1 MLSASCGLGGSL
13 LLIPTLTLLLG
24 VKEGIV
30 LSSIL
35 LGLNNVVKT
44 FYYRHHIKLKASLFL
59 LLPMIIG
66 SAIGALLMVQLNSK
80 LLGFFLLAHIC
91 ISFFVQRFSTGSIQR
106 ATGIGYAGLAGL
118 CSGLSGTSG
127 PLKGIAV
134 RCFHQSKTAL
144 VATASVISLASDAV
158 KSGVY
163 LSQLSGIQLNT
174 FVIAFGLVSMPIA
187 SSLGKRINEQMTT
200 KAYDALFYTVMSGY
214 VLRLFI

>member
-13 LLIPTLTLLLG
+13 LLIPTLTLMIG

-44 FYYRHHIKLKASLFL
+44 FYYRHNIKIKASIAL
-59 LLPMIIG
+59 LVPMVIG
-66 SAIGALLMVQLNSK
+66 SAIGALLMVQLNSRF
-80 LLGFFLLAHIC
+80 LGFFLLAHIC
-91 ISFFVQRFSTGSIQR
+91 ISFFIQRFSNNRIQK
-106 ATGIGYAGLAGL
+106 ATGLGYAGLAGI

-134 RCFHQSKTAL
+134 RCFHQSKTSL
-144 VATASVISLASDAV
+144 VATASIISLASDAV
-158 KSGVY
+158 KSSVY
-163 LSQLSGIQLNT
+163 VTQLSDLSFNPFI
-174 FVIAFGLVSMPIA
+174 IAFGVISMPIA
-187 SSLGKRINEQMTT
+187 SRLGKHINEQMSNR
-200 KAYDALFYTVMSGY
+200 AYDALFYMVMSGY